1 MNPQSSGPVAE
12 WFPSSVT
19 YNEVGPYDA
28 EVLSHRRDGMVLPRF
43 TAQVMRQIADE
54 ARTVTPDTPR
64 IRLADGIAEILD
76 RGRPPR
82 VVERCTPDAA
92 GRFALGHGTLPW
104 HEYTS
109 VDTAAFTRAL
119 DDAQAAG
126 YPPAALDAWTIAF
139 VDHGHRMALLAVYRS
154 PDENAAAYDALY
166 NALYAGGL
174 SSTRPRRPTP
184 TPPSSRHG
192 GTSAGSAHTSRP
204 APSYAPRSPPRHG
217 SQQVPADNAVAAETC
232 RAL

>member
-1 MNPQSSGPVAE
+1 MSPQSSGPVAE

-19 YNEVGPYDA
+19 YNELGPYDA
-28 EVLSHRRDGMVLPRF
+28 EVLGHRRDGMVLPRF

-76 RGRPPR
+76 RGRPPG

-109 VDTAAFTRAL
+109 VDTAAFTHAL

-126 YPPAALDAWTIAF
+126 YPPAALDTWTIAF

-174 SSTRPRRPTP
+174 SSYETTQAR
-184 TPPSSRHG
+184 
-192 GTSAGSAHTSRP
+192 
-204 APSYAPRSPPRHG
+204 
-217 SQQVPADNAVAAETC
+217 ADAAELAARRHFSRE
-232 RAL
+232 RAHVTPGTVVWPTVAPATRITAGPC